1 MFTRENLLRSEVFPA
16 ELPPSFGTETLAAC
30 ANEAIIEANS
40 INQKCSIPLKYS
52 GYKSEGARR
61 KFAIPNPYHY
71 CKAVDLIVSKEA
83 EIGAILKKSSY
94 SLTAPIEKQVKSH
107 QAYAKKSG
115 SIADTK
121 EEIEKQYKDNR
132 YEIRLDI
139 SSFFDSIYTHSISW
153 AIHGIAVAKRRMN
166 DSSLLGNQLDK
177 YVRAMN
183 YNQTNGILVGNA
195 VSRIIAEIILCTIDE
210 AVQKKFPEITC
221 RRFVDDYYIYTRDSG
236 RIQEIISFIRSGLA
250 QYELSFNENKLQ
262 INESPFLYGKPWV
275 EEIKQY
281 MHLQPDVFL
290 SKVIMEYNAHKDIT
304 IVKYGLKV
312 IGQCKYTHKNWPAMQ
327 SRIINLWV
335 RFPSL
340 SDRIFPLLWMNKD
353 KIKNNVLKKAIYSV
367 IEESLLLN
375 REQELVWA
383 VWYAKVFEVTLSQPY
398 VTAVLKSSCDVAIII
413 MLDYIYKHG
422 LQSTPKIKAQLLA
435 LHNKLANEDI
445 GDSGSPN
452 QLMWTAHWLLAYE
465 ADRNGWLN
473 VHGQVFNY
481 AQNNPFFNKLLAK
494 NVKFY
499 DTDYVIAEPSQ
510 KTKNY
515 EYATRSEMYAALNK
529 LKKKIMERL
538 KSEGIV
544 DRFEMIPDEEELYE
558 EFVRAWEQ
566 EESVYVG

>member
-1 MFTRENLLRSEVFPA
+1 MFTRENLLRTEVFPA
-16 ELPPSFGTETLAAC
+16 ELPPCFGTSTLASC
-30 ANEAIIEANS
+30 VNEVIGVANAS
-40 INQKCSIPLKYS
+40 NQTYSIPLKYS
-52 GYKSEGARR
+52 GYKSESSRR

-71 CKAVDLIVSKEA
+71 CKAVDTIVRNEPQLST
-83 EIGAILKKSSY
+83 IFKKSTY
-94 SLTAPIEKQVKSH
+94 SLTAPIDKPAKPH

-139 SSFFDSIYTHSISW
+139 SSFFDNIYTHSIPW
-153 AIHGIAVAKRRMN
+153 AIHTIEVAKKN
-166 DSSLLGNQLDK
+166 QKDKTLLGNQLD
-177 YVRAMN
+177 RCMQALN
-183 YNQTNGILVGNA
+183 YNQTNGILIGNA
-195 VSRIIAEIILCTIDE
+195 VSRIIAEIILCTVDE
-210 AVQKKFPEITC
+210 AVQKKFPQITC
-221 RRFVDDYYIYTRDSG
+221 RRFVDDYYIYTQDSG
-236 RIQEIISFIRSGLA
+236 RIQEIISFVRSNLA

-312 IGQCKYTHKNWPAMQ
+312 IEQCKYSRKNWPAMQ

-340 SDRIFPLLWMNKD
+340 SDRILPMLWMNKD
-353 KIKNNVLKKAIYSV
+353 KISKTVLKNAIYSV
-367 IEESLLLN
+367 VEESLLLN

-383 VWYAKVFEVTLSQPY
+383 IWYARVFDIDLRQSCVLS
-398 VTAVLKSSCDVAIII
+398 VLKSASDVAIIV
-413 MLDYIYKHG
+413 MLDYIYKNG
-422 LQSTPKIKAQLLA
+422 LQNSSKIKPQLLA
-435 LHNKLANEDI
+435 LHNKLADEDTD
-445 GDSGSPN
+445 DSGNPN

-473 VHGQVFNY
+473 VNGQTFNY
-481 AQNNPFFNKLLAK
+481 AQTNSFFNKLLAK
-494 NVKFY
+494 GVKFY
-499 DTDYVIAEPSQ
+499 DTDFAYDEPPQ

-515 EYATRSEMYAALNK
+515 EYATRSEMYAALNR

-538 KSEGIV
+538 RREGIV
-544 DRFEMIPDEEELYE
+544 DRFEMVPDEEELYE

>member
-1 MFTRENLLRSEVFPA
+1 MFTRENLLRTEVFPA
-16 ELPPSFGTETLAAC
+16 ELPPCFGTSTLASC
-30 ANEAIIEANS
+30 VNEVIGVANAS
-40 INQKCSIPLKYS
+40 NQTYSIPLKYS
-52 GYKSEGARR
+52 GYKSESSRR

-71 CKAVDLIVSKEA
+71 CKAVDTIVRNEPQLS
-83 EIGAILKKSSY
+83 AIFRKSTY
-94 SLTAPIEKQVKSH
+94 SLTAPIDKPAKPH

-139 SSFFDSIYTHSISW
+139 SSFFDNIYTHSIPW
-153 AIHGIAVAKRRMN
+153 AIHTIAVAKKN
-166 DSSLLGNQLDK
+166 QKDKTLLGNQLD
-177 YVRAMN
+177 RCMQAMN
-183 YNQTNGILVGNA
+183 YNQTNGILIGNA
-195 VSRIIAEIILCTIDE
+195 VSRIIAEIILCTVDE
-210 AVQKKFPEITC
+210 AVQKEFPQITC
-221 RRFVDDYYIYTRDSG
+221 RRFVDDYYIYTQDSG
-236 RIQEIISFIRSGLA
+236 RIQEIISFIRSNLA

-312 IGQCKYTHKNWPAMQ
+312 IEQCKYSRKNWPAMQ

-340 SDRIFPLLWMNKD
+340 SDRILPMLWINKD
-353 KIKNNVLKKAIYSV
+353 KISKTVLKNAIYSV

-375 REQELVWA
+375 REQELIWA
-383 VWYAKVFEVTLSQPY
+383 IWYARVFDIDLRQSCVLS
-398 VTAVLKSSCDVAIII
+398 VLKSASDVAIIV
-413 MLDYIYKHG
+413 MLDYVYKNG
-422 LQSTPKIKAQLLA
+422 LQNSSKIKPQLLA
-435 LHNKLANEDI
+435 LHNKLADKDTD
-445 GDSGSPN
+445 DSGNPN

-465 ADRNGWLN
+465 ADRNSWLN
-473 VHGQVFNY
+473 VNGQTFNY
-481 AQNNPFFNKLLAK
+481 AQTNPFFNKLLAK
-494 NVKFY
+494 GVKFY
-499 DTDYVIAEPSQ
+499 DTDFAYDAPPQ

-515 EYATRSEMYAALNK
+515 EYATRSEMYAALNR

-538 KSEGIV
+538 RREGIV
-544 DRFEMIPDEEELYE
+544 DRFEMVPDEEELYE